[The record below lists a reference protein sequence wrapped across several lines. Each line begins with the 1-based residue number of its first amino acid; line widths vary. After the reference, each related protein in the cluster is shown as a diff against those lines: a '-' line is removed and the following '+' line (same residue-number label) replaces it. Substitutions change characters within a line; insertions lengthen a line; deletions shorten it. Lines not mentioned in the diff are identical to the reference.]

1 MGRHRKLDASFKA
14 KVAISTLKPLRVLA
28 MIGIG
33 AVLTVLFY
41 FIGIPQKI
49 TGVLTGGILFFVWI
63 WLGGKWFYGLH
74 IFIPDLSLH
83 IHWYIL
89 SGISYNSPV
98 NNLHIRKQTTT
109 FALQLKSNVQQI
121 L

>member
-33 AVLTVLFY
+33 AVLAVLFY

-49 TGVLTGGILFFVWI
+49 TGVLTGIKGIVPVFFAWYALYTFSISKKQLRSLLVWFVI
-63 WLGGKWFYGLH
+63 ITLVAVIVLCISKEL
-74 IFIPDLSLH
+74 IPRFL
-83 IHWYIL
+83 Y
-89 SGISYNSPV
+89 
-98 NNLHIRKQTTT
+98 
-109 FALQLKSNVQQI
+109 
-121 L
+121 

>member
-33 AVLTVLFY
+33 AVLAVLFY

-49 TGVLTGGILFFVWI
+49 TGVLTGMKGIVPGLLFTWYA
-63 WLGGKWFYGLH
+63 FYNTRSCYRLMYFEGTDS
-74 IFIPDLSLH
+74 P
-83 IHWYIL
+83 IL
-89 SGISYNSPV
+89 ILIYN
-98 NNLHIRKQTTT
+98 R
-109 FALQLKSNVQQI
+109 
-121 L
+121 

>member
-33 AVLTVLFY
+33 AVLAVLFY

-49 TGVLTGGILFFVWI
+49 TGVLTGMKGILPVFLFAWYALYTFSISIKQLRNLLVWFVI
-63 WLGGKWFYGLH
+63 ITLVDVIVLCISKEL
-74 IFIPDLSLH
+74 IPRFL
-83 IHWYIL
+83 Y
-89 SGISYNSPV
+89 
-98 NNLHIRKQTTT
+98 
-109 FALQLKSNVQQI
+109 
-121 L
+121 

>member
-33 AVLTVLFY
+33 AVLAVLFY

-49 TGVLTGGILFFVWI
+49 TGVLTGMKGILPVFLFAWYA
-63 WLGGKWFYGLH
+63 FYNPRGYYRLMY
-74 IFIPDLSLH
+74 FEGTDSP
-83 IHWYIL
+83 IL
-89 SGISYNSPV
+89 ILIYN
-98 NNLHIRKQTTT
+98 R
-109 FALQLKSNVQQI
+109 
-121 L
+121 

>member
-33 AVLTVLFY
+33 AVLAVLFY

-49 TGVLTGGILFFVWI
+49 TGVLTGMKGIVPGFLFAWYA
-63 WLGGKWFYGLH
+63 FYNPRGYCRLMY
-74 IFIPDLSLH
+74 FEGTDSP
-83 IHWYIL
+83 IL
-89 SGISYNSPV
+89 ILIYN
-98 NNLHIRKQTTT
+98 R
-109 FALQLKSNVQQI
+109 
-121 L
+121 

>member
-33 AVLTVLFY
+33 SVLAVLFY

-49 TGVLTGGILFFVWI
+49 TGVLSGMKGIVPGFLFAWYA
-63 WLGGKWFYGLH
+63 FYNTRGCYRLMY
-74 IFIPDLSLH
+74 FEGTDSP
-83 IHWYIL
+83 IL
-89 SGISYNSPV
+89 ILIYN
-98 NNLHIRKQTTT
+98 R
-109 FALQLKSNVQQI
+109 
-121 L
+121 

>member
-33 AVLTVLFY
+33 AVLAVLFY

-49 TGVLTGGILFFVWI
+49 TGVLTGMKGIVPGLLFTWYA
-63 WLGGKWFYGLH
+63 FYNPRGCYRLMY
-74 IFIPDLSLH
+74 FEGTDSP
-83 IHWYIL
+83 IL
-89 SGISYNSPV
+89 ILIYN
-98 NNLHIRKQTTT
+98 R
-109 FALQLKSNVQQI
+109 
-121 L
+121 